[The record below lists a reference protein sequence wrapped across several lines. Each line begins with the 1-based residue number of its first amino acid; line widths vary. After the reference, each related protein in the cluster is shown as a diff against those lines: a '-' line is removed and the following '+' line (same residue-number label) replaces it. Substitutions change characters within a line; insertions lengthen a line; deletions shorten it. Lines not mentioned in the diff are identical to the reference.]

1 MSELKQQISKMFRE
15 DYYLRN
21 RVSQKDFYEFRDRV
35 VELVGDLEK
44 SHIIKSRQEIQ
55 EMIDKTPIGDRKLR
69 FTTGY
74 IHALEKLLGDE
85 SKSSGG
91 KSKNAKGD

>member
-1 MSELKQQISKMFRE
+1 MFRE

-44 SHIIKSRQEIQ
+44 SHIIKSKEEIEELFEGVEVYYESKEIKEWIQ
-55 EMIDKTPIGDRKLR
+55 TLKKI
-69 FTTGY
+69 
-74 IHALEKLLGDE
+74 LLGD
-85 SKSSGG
+85 K
-91 KSKNAKGD
+91 K